1 MPAHAKRREQAG
13 EAREMNSPLT
23 KEVLTTGEV
32 ARLCHVTIRTV
43 IKWFEKGHLKGY
55 KIPGSRDRRFAR
67 ADVLHFMKENGIPL
81 VERDADPTA
90 KRRILIVDDEEAVVA
105 LLEEYLRQ
113 LGIFDWQ
120 VARNGYEAG
129 LKTRAFRPHLLL
141 TDYNLGDLTG
151 ADVAQSVRGDPDLA
165 DIKIVVFSG
174 FVSDSEALQ
183 LKARGVDEFLRK
195 PFTFEQVRDT
205 ILRLLKVGV

>member
-1 MPAHAKRREQAG
+1 
-13 EAREMNSPLT
+13 MNSPLE

-67 ADVLHFMKENGIPL
+67 ADVLNFMKEHGIPL
-81 VERDADPTA
+81 ADRDSDPTA
-90 KRRILIVDDEEAVVA
+90 RRRILIVDDEEAVVTI
-105 LLEEYLRQ
+105 LEEYLRQ
-113 LGIFDWQ
+113 IGMFDWQ

-129 LKTRAFRPHLLL
+129 LKTRSFHPHLLM
-141 TDYNLGDLTG
+141 TDYNLGDITG
-151 ADVAQSVRGDPDLA
+151 VQVAESIRNEPELA
-165 DIKIVVFSG
+165 DLKIVVFSG
-174 FVSDSEALQ
+174 FVSETEALQ

-195 PFTFEQVRDT
+195 PFSFEQVRDT
-205 ILRLLKVGV
+205 VFRLLKVGV

>member
-1 MPAHAKRREQAG
+1 MT
-13 EAREMNSPLT
+13 SPLS

-67 ADVLHFMKENGIPL
+67 GDVLLFMKEHGIPL
-81 VERDADPTA
+81 AERDGDPTTR
-90 KRRILIVDDEEAVVA
+90 RRILIVDDEESVVTI
-105 LLEEYLRQ
+105 LEEYLRQ
-113 LGIFDWQ
+113 IGMFDWQ

-129 LKTRAFRPHLLL
+129 LKTRSFHPHLLM
-141 TDYNLGDLTG
+141 TDYNLGDITG
-151 ADVAQSVRGDPDLA
+151 AQVAESVRADPELA
-165 DIKIVVFSG
+165 EIKIVVFSG
-174 FVSDSEALQ
+174 FVSEAEALQ

-195 PFTFEQVRDT
+195 PFSFEQVRDT
-205 ILRLLKVGV
+205 VFRLLKVGV

>member
-1 MPAHAKRREQAG
+1 MT
-13 EAREMNSPLT
+13 SPLH

-32 ARLCHVTIRTV
+32 ARLCHVTIRTA

-67 ADVLHFMKENGIPL
+67 ADVLQFMKEHGIPL
-81 VERDADPTA
+81 AERDSEPSSR
-90 KRRILIVDDEEAVVA
+90 RRILIVDDEEAVVA

-141 TDYNLGDLTG
+141 TDYNLGDITG
-151 ADVAQSVRGDPDLA
+151 LQVAQSVRSDPALDGMR
-165 DIKIVVFSG
+165 IVVVSG
-174 FVSDSEALQ
+174 VLTDSEVGDLRH
-183 LKARGVDEFLRK
+183 KGIDDFLRK

-205 ILRLLKVGV
+205 IFRQLKVV

>member
-1 MPAHAKRREQAG
+1 MT
-13 EAREMNSPLT
+13 SPLT

-67 ADVLHFMKENGIPL
+67 ADVLKFMQEHGIPL
-81 VERDADPTA
+81 AERDADPVGR
-90 KRRILIVDDEEAVVA
+90 RRILIVDDEASVVA
-105 LLEEYLRQ
+105 ILEEYLRQ
-113 LGIFDWQ
+113 LGLFEWQ

-129 LKTRAFRPHLLL
+129 LKTQSFRPHLLL
-141 TDYNLGDLTG
+141 TDNNLGDITG
-151 ADVAQSVRGDPDLA
+151 AQVAESIRADPTLA
-165 DIKIVVFSG
+165 EMRIVVFSG
-174 FVSDSEALQ
+174 FLPDAEAAQ

-195 PFTFEQVRDT
+195 PFSFEQVRDA
-205 ILRLLKVGV
+205 IFRQLKVAG

>member
-1 MPAHAKRREQAG
+1 MT
-13 EAREMNSPLT
+13 SPLS

-67 ADVLHFMKENGIPL
+67 GDVLLFMREHGIPL
-81 VERDADPTA
+81 AERDGDPTTR
-90 KRRILIVDDEEAVVA
+90 RRILIVDDEESVVTI
-105 LLEEYLRQ
+105 LEEYLRQ
-113 LGIFDWQ
+113 IGMFDWQ

-129 LKTRAFRPHLLL
+129 LKTRSFHPHLLM
-141 TDYNLGDLTG
+141 TDYNLGDITG
-151 ADVAQSVRGDPDLA
+151 VQVVESVRGDPELA
-165 DIKIVVFSG
+165 EIKIVVFSG
-174 FVSDSEALQ
+174 FVSESEALQ

-195 PFTFEQVRDT
+195 PFSFEQVRDT
-205 ILRLLKVGV
+205 VFRLLKVGV

>member
-1 MPAHAKRREQAG
+1 MT
-13 EAREMNSPLT
+13 SPLH

-67 ADVLHFMKENGIPL
+67 ADVLSFMKDHGIPL
-81 VERDADPTA
+81 ADRDGDPTS
-90 KRRILIVDDEEAVVA
+90 RRRVLIVDDEESVVA
-105 LLEEYLRQ
+105 ILEEYLRQ
-113 LGIFDWQ
+113 IGLFDWQ

-129 LKTRAFRPHLLL
+129 LKTRSFRPHLLM
-141 TDYNLGDLTG
+141 TDYNLGDITG
-151 ADVAQSVRGDPDLA
+151 AQVAESVRGDPDLA
-165 DIKIVVFSG
+165 DMRIVVFSG
-174 FVSDSEALQ
+174 FVTESEALQ

-195 PFTFEQVRDT
+195 PFSFEQVRDT
-205 ILRLLKVGV
+205 MFRLLNVGV

>member
-1 MPAHAKRREQAG
+1 MT
-13 EAREMNSPLT
+13 SPLS

-67 ADVLHFMKENGIPL
+67 GDVLLFMREHGIPL
-81 VERDADPTA
+81 AERDGDPTTR
-90 KRRILIVDDEEAVVA
+90 RRILIVDDEESVVTI
-105 LLEEYLRQ
+105 LEEYLRQ
-113 LGIFDWQ
+113 IGMFDWQ

-129 LKTRAFRPHLLL
+129 LKTRSFHPHLLM
-141 TDYNLGDLTG
+141 TDYNLGDITG
-151 ADVAQSVRGDPDLA
+151 VQVAESVRGDPELA
-165 DIKIVVFSG
+165 EIKIVVFSG
-174 FVSDSEALQ
+174 FVSESEALQ

-195 PFTFEQVRDT
+195 PFSFEQVRDT
-205 ILRLLKVGV
+205 VFRLLKVGV